1 MENEILKE
9 IRNLKAFQEKKFDEM
24 DSKIQKLDEKVDK
37 IDKKV
42 DKLDEKVNQ
51 LDEKVNQLD
60 EKVNQLD
67 EKVNQLDEK
76 IDRVEREII
85 NEYKSFVDTVDTVN
99 KKQIKDIR
107 EEVIKNTNDLN
118 KYKEKVK
125 QGIGLFE
132 KAVG

>member
-1 MENEILKE
+1 M
-9 IRNLKAFQEKKFDEM
+9 
-24 DSKIQKLDEKVDK
+24 DEKVDK

-42 DKLDEKVNQ
+42 DKLE
-51 LDEKVNQLD
+51 
-60 EKVNQLD
+60 

-76 IDRVEREII
+76 IDRVQREII

-99 KKQIKDIR
+99 KKQINDIR
-107 EEVIKNTNDLN
+107 EEVNKNTNDLN

>member
-60 EKVNQLD
+60 EK
-67 EKVNQLDEK
+67 

-107 EEVIKNTNDLN
+107 EEVNKNTNDLN

>member
-67 EKVNQLDEK
+67 EK

-107 EEVIKNTNDLN
+107 EEVNKNTNDLN

>member
-42 DKLDEKVNQ
+42 DK

>member
-9 IRNLKAFQEKKFDEM
+9 IRDLKAFQEKKFDEM

-37 IDKKV
+37 LDKKV
-42 DKLDEKVNQ
+42 DK
-51 LDEKVNQLD
+51 
-60 EKVNQLD
+60 LD

-99 KKQIKDIR
+99 KKQINDIR
-107 EEVIKNTNDLN
+107 EEVNKNTNDLN

>member
-42 DKLDEKVNQ
+42 DK
-51 LDEKVNQLD
+51 
-60 EKVNQLD
+60 LD

>member
-9 IRNLKAFQEKKFDEM
+9 IRDLKAFQEKKFDEM

-51 LDEKVNQLD
+51 LDEK
-60 EKVNQLD
+60 
-67 EKVNQLDEK
+67 

-99 KKQIKDIR
+99 KKQINDIR
-107 EEVIKNTNDLN
+107 EEVNKNTNDLN